1 MATDPPTPRSLR
13 LCRLLGLPPQADSEA
28 KGKVERLAESATNSA
43 AKVVVWD
50 YSRNFD
56 LTM

>member
-1 MATDPPTPRSLR
+1 MATDPPTPRSPGLR
-13 LCRLLGLPPQADSEA
+13 RLLRLPPQADSEA
-28 KGKVERLAESATNSA
+28 KGEVESLAESATNSA

-56 LTM
+56 ITM